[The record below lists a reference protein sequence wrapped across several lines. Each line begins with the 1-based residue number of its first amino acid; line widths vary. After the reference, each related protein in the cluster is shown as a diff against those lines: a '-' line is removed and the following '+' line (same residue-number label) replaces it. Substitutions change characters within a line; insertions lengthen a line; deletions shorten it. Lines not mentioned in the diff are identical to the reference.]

1 MTEKMTRLMLVE
13 DDPSIAEVAVMVL
26 ADIGGYEVVHF
37 SGGAEALEG
46 MSDAQPQLILMDVMM
61 PGLDGPETMAE
72 LKNDDRYKDIP
83 VVFLTA
89 KAQLHEQKAYLQLG
103 AAAVIVKP
111 FDPMTLSEQVEQIWL
126 ESRV

>member
-1 MTEKMTRLMLVE
+1 MLVE
-13 DDPSIAEVAVMVL
+13 DDPSIAEIAVMIL

-46 MSDAQPQLILMDVMM
+46 ISDVQPQLILMDVMM

-72 LKNDDRYKDIP
+72 LKNDDRYKAIP

>member
-1 MTEKMTRLMLVE
+1 MLVE

-46 MSDAQPQLILMDVMM
+46 ISDAQPQLILMDVMM
-61 PGLDGPETMAE
+61 PGLDGPETMTE

-126 ESRV
+126 ESSV